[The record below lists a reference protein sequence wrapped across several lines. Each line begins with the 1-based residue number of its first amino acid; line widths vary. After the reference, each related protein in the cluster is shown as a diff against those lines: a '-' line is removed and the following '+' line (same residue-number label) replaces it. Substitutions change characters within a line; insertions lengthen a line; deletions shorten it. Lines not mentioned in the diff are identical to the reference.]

1 MATEIP
7 IKHTESGMMKTGVYG
22 FSWTYFFFGFWVC
35 LFRGEIQSGIIHFLL
50 TIVTGGIWWAYMCF
64 KYNEQYMGRM
74 ITNGWVLTGSEDEN
88 RLAAVILHISL
99 DSNVEREKTTTNV
112 KEITPN
118 KTPESPEDRLKK
130 LGDMKEKGLVDE
142 DEFNSKKAEIL
153 KEM

>member
-7 IKHTESGMMKTGVYG
+7 IKHTESGLMKTGVYG
-22 FSWTYFFFGFWVC
+22 FSWTYFFFGPFVP
-35 LFRGEIQSGIIHFLL
+35 LFRGEVQTGFIHFILA
-50 TIVTGGIWWAYMCF
+50 IITGGIYSIFMWF
-64 KYNEQYMGRM
+64 KYNEQYMNRM
-74 ITNGWVLTGSEDEN
+74 ITNGWVLSGSEDEN
-88 RLAAVILHISL
+88 RLAAGMLHISL

-118 KTPESPEDRLKK
+118 KTPESPEDRLQK